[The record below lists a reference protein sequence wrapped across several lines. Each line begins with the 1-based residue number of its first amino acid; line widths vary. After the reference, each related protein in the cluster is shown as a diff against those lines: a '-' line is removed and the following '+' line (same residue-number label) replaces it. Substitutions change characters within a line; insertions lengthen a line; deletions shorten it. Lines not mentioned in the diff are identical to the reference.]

1 MNEED
6 NKRRREILEQ
16 LARDP
21 DMINKMNK
29 DQRNEIL
36 ELLRTEVDRIAEE
49 NKRGE
54 GIMDQ
59 IERYTDNLSE
69 KDRKRFYE
77 DLNERSKKQKRL
89 KYQSGKIQLAKSGID
104 YLNANLQIRRA
115 RESKGRSRLYK
126 IVESKSRLTEP
137 TNGSEFR

>member
-29 DQRNEIL
+29 VQRKEIL
-36 ELLRTEVDRIAEE
+36 ELLRAEIDRIAEE
-49 NKRGE
+49 HKRGE

-69 KDRKRFYE
+69 KDRKRFYK
-77 DLNERSKKQKRL
+77 DLNERSKNRKN
-89 KYQSGKIQLAKSGID
+89 Y
-104 YLNANLQIRRA
+104 NW
-115 RESKGRSRLYK
+115 
-126 IVESKSRLTEP
+126 
-137 TNGSEFR
+137 

>member
-36 ELLRTEVDRIAEE
+36 ELLRTEVDRISEE

-77 DLNERSKKQKRL
+77 DLNER
-89 KYQSGKIQLAKSGID
+89 
-104 YLNANLQIRRA
+104 
-115 RESKGRSRLYK
+115 
-126 IVESKSRLTEP
+126 
-137 TNGSEFR
+137 EFLF